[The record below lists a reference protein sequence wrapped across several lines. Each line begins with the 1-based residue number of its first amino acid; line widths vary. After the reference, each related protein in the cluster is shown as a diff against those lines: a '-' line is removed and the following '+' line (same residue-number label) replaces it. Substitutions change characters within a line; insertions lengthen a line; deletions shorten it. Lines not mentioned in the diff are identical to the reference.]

1 MTVGQGAPTT
11 ALAFDFGLRRIGV
24 AVGNTL
30 TSTAR
35 PLTTLAARAGTPDWD
50 AVARCIG
57 EWNPGVLVVGAP
69 CNMDGTP
76 GPLTAGARAF
86 AAELSARFG
95 VRTELAD
102 ERLSSREAG
111 QALKAKRQSGE
122 LGRRV
127 RRADVD
133 REAACV
139 LLRQWLAGRQG
150 RGAQG

>member
-1 MTVGQGAPTT
+1 MMRRQSGPAT

-30 TSTAR
+30 TSTAQ
-35 PLTTLAARAGTPDWD
+35 PLATLQARAGAPDWD
-50 AVARCIG
+50 AIARCIG

-76 GPLTAGARAF
+76 GPLTAGAQAF
-86 AAELSARFG
+86 ASELSARFG
-95 VRTELAD
+95 IRAELVD

-111 QALKAKRQSGE
+111 QALKSRRQSGE

-139 LLRQWLAGRQG
+139 LLRQWLAGS
-150 RGAQG
+150 

>member
-1 MTVGQGAPTT
+1 MTQRQGGPTT
-11 ALAFDFGLRRIGV
+11 ALAFDFGLKRIGV

-30 TSTAR
+30 TATAE
-35 PLTTLAARAGTPDWD
+35 PVTTLAARAGEPDWD
-50 AVARCIG
+50 AVARCIS
-57 EWNPGVLVVGAP
+57 EWGPAVVVVGIP
-69 CNMDGTP
+69 CNMDGSP

-102 ERLSSREAG
+102 ERLTSHEAG
-111 QALKAKRQSGE
+111 QTLKSRRQSGE

-139 LLRQWLAGRQG
+139 LLRQWLAGR
-150 RGAQG
+150 